1 VRRYGAVAALVVL
14 VLVAGVLIVRTLGD
28 ATQFF
33 RNVDEAVA
41 ERDQLGDRRFRLQGR
56 VIPSTVG
63 ATADGEVTFQVV
75 FNCAVAA
82 VEHRGDPPELFDN
95 PWIPV
100 LVVGAW
106 EEQPTELVTGPD
118 THVFRSDE
126 LIVKHTN
133 EYEAD
138 YGDRVAPT
146 PPDDFFAGCPTL
158 GDQLLAT
165 G

>member
-1 VRRYGAVAALVVL
+1 
-14 VLVAGVLIVRTLGD
+14 
-28 ATQFF
+28 
-33 RNVDEAVA
+33 
-41 ERDQLGDRRFRLQGR
+41 
-56 VIPSTVG
+56 
-63 ATADGEVTFQVV
+63 
-75 FNCAVAA
+75 
-82 VEHRGDPPELFDN
+82 
-95 PWIPV
+95 
-100 LVVGAW
+100 
-106 EEQPTELVTGPD
+106 
-118 THVFRSDE
+118 VFRSDE